1 MHLYMAIWASQLHK
15 AKNIRTY
22 LQAQCTDN
30 QQFFKNSEE
39 AEFLAALC
47 LVLSIFIVAKPLLRP
62 WVRASL
68 SEAPPKLFAPK
79 GEKLNQLR

>member
-1 MHLYMAIWASQLHK
+1 MAIWASQLHK

-39 AEFLAALC
+39 VKFFAASC
-47 LVLSIFIVAKPLLRP
+47 LVFSIFFRNFKIA
-62 WVRASL
+62 
-68 SEAPPKLFAPK
+68 
-79 GEKLNQLR
+79 G